1 MKIPLLKL
9 NAVAFAI
16 AITYPLSVF
25 AGTVSGAGSTQTV
38 AAGAPAEDWTVDTS
52 GSLVISDD
60 GTAGHI
66 EVNDGTLTAGN
77 TGVSITSILA
87 NENATV
93 NLTGVQV
100 SNSSAPAVQLAN
112 VDGGPGA
119 SLTATNS
126 DITGLGAGLTLISGS
141 SVATLDNTRVTA
153 TGVSSSVFQPAT
165 GGNSIGDYGGVLNIL
180 NGSVVSGTENGIAV
194 EVDDRYSTSAE
205 ISVNNSAVSGQNGS
219 AIWVGMD
226 PYSAAM
232 PVNIAVSN
240 GATLTGGNGDILTVA
255 DGAIANLSVSDAAL
269 TGNITN
275 DIQSTANVTLSDNAS
290 LTGTLSNVTSL
301 SLGNA
306 STVTLTGNS
315 TVTTLSNGGT
325 LAFSDGAV
333 GRTLTVNGDYT
344 GNNGLIIF
352 NSVLSGDSSLT
363 DRLLVNGDTA
373 GTTRVS
379 INNLGGAGDATVNG
393 FEVIGVTGNSAGEF
407 TEAGPVVA
415 GAYDYHLVRGV
426 GTNAGNW
433 YLTSELT
440 APDGGD
446 NGTPPDNSGDGG
458 NETPD
463 SGTKIF
469 RPEGGAYAA
478 NLLAANTLFT
488 TSLADRQGETAY
500 TDALT
505 GEKKL
510 TSLWMKNTGT
520 HTRNDDGSGQLK
532 TQSNS
537 YVLMLGGD
545 MAAGEAQGGSSWRL
559 GALGGYANS
568 RSNTTSSLAGRD
580 AKGEMEGYTAGL
592 YGTWYAQG
600 NDREG
605 LYLDSVVQYSW
616 FDNTVNGEGL
626 SSEKYNSDGMQA
638 SLEAGYVIP
647 LGGSGRST
655 WYIQPNAQAGW
666 SGIQADRHTE
676 SNGTVVSGNGDDNVR
691 TRLGVKVF
699 SEGHSQVD
707 DGKGRSFR
715 PFAEVNWIH
724 NTEQYGVNMDGVNVT
739 SEGTRN
745 IGEAKIGVQGSVTPS
760 LNVTGTVGQQMGDAG
775 YSSTAAAVGLK
786 YTF

>member
-1 MKIPLLKL
+1 MKKTSTKI
-9 NAVAFAI
+9 NAVALAI
-16 AITYPLSVF
+16 AITYPVSAF
-25 AGTVSGAGSTQTV
+25 AGTVSGAGNTQTV
-38 AAGAPAEDWTVDTS
+38 TAASPVEDWTVDTA
-52 GSLVISDD
+52 GSLVISD
-60 GTAGHI
+60 GGAAGNI
-66 EVNDGTLTAGN
+66 DIDDGTLTAGN
-77 TGVSITSILA
+77 TGINITYIHALDNSV
-87 NENATV
+87 V

-100 SNSSAPAVQLAN
+100 NNSSVPAVQLAN
-112 VDGGPGA
+112 VNGGPGA
-119 SLTATNS
+119 SLTATDS
-126 DITGLGAGLTLISGS
+126 DITGLGAGLTLISGDTA
-141 SVATLDNTRVTA
+141 SVATLDSTRVTA
-153 TGVSSSVFQPAT
+153 TGVSSNIFQPAT
-165 GGNSIGDYGGVLNIL
+165 GGNGIGDYGGTLNVLN
-180 NGSVVSGTENGIAV
+180 SSAVSGTENGIAV

-205 ISVNNSAVSGQNGS
+205 INVNNSSVTGQNGS

-232 PVNIAVSN
+232 PVNIAISN

-255 DGAIANLSVSDAAL
+255 DGAIGNLSVSDTML

-275 DIQSTANVTLSDNAS
+275 DAQSTVNVRLSDNAS
-290 LTGTLSNVTSL
+290 LTGTLNNVTSL
-301 SLGNA
+301 SLGNT
-306 STVTLTGNS
+306 STVTLTGDS

-325 LAFSDGAV
+325 LAFSNGAV
-333 GRTLTVNGDYT
+333 GRTLIVNGDYT

-352 NSVLSGDSSLT
+352 NSILSGDTSLS
-363 DRLLVNGDTA
+363 DRLLVNGNTA

-407 TEAGPVVA
+407 TEAGPIVA

-433 YLTSELT
+433 YLNSELT
-440 APDGGD
+440 APDDSG
-446 NGTPPDNSGDGG
+446 NGTPPDNGG

-463 SGTKIF
+463 SGIKIY

-520 HTRNDDGSGQLK
+520 HTRNNDGTGQLK

-545 MAAGEAQGGSSWRL
+545 MATGEALGGSSWRL

-568 RSNTTSSLAGRD
+568 RSNTTSSLAERN
-580 AKGEMEGYTAGL
+580 AKGEVEGYTAGL

-600 NDREG
+600 NDRKG

-616 FDNTVNGEGL
+616 FNNTVNGEGL
-626 SSEKYNSDGMQA
+626 SSEKYDSNGVQA
-638 SLEAGYVIP
+638 SLEAGYVFP
-647 LGGSGRST
+647 LGGSERSA
-655 WYIQPNAQAGW
+655 WYIQPNAQVGW
-666 SGIQADRHTE
+666 SGIKADTHTE
-676 SNGTVVSGNGDDNVR
+676 SNGTVVSGNGNDNVR

-699 SEGHSQVD
+699 SEGHSPLD
-707 DGKGRSFR
+707 DGKGRNFR
-715 PFAEVNWIH
+715 PFVEVNWIH
-724 NTEQYGVNMDGVNVT
+724 NTEQYGVNMDGVDVT

-745 IGEAKIGVQGSVTPS
+745 IGEGKIGVQGSVTPA
-760 LNVTGTVGQQMGDAG
+760 LNLTGTVGQQIGDAG
-775 YSSTAAAVGLK
+775 YSSTTASVGLK